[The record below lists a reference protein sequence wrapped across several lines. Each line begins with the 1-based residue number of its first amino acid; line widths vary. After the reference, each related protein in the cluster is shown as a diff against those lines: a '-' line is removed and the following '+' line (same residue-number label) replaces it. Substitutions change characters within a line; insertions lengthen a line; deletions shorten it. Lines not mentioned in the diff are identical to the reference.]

1 MDILEELKQQT
12 EARQEQIDDSG
23 ADIGSINTYQQS
35 ILLSSLKKIHDY
47 LHELTSNLN
56 QLDIDTNVQIQIPRH
71 GSISNLKQ
79 HDYHLVWENRA
90 KQNHVNLNFCTH
102 IKDSCPIELDTDD
115 SSDFEKTIKHAGIHY
130 TLTEQ
135 HLILSG
141 NINSSVSFCINLD
154 DNHIVLTLNNFQRLG
169 KRRYA
174 IDEKLIND
182 DFFDQFGRFL
192 LHRDNNFIDIVSSQS
207 SEPANQPHT
216 EEFDDADSGIRTQEM
231 DISRVRSLFSK
242 EVQLYLTYH
251 NTIKEMHPGSDDFIM
266 GRSRQCGIIVNS
278 DLASRQHAR
287 IVYRKGKYVLID
299 QSTNGTFVKTQGG
312 KEVYVQ
318 MEELPLSGS
327 GFISLGKSVT
337 VDNEHIIYFSC
348 Q

>member
-12 EARQEQIDDSG
+12 ESRQVESDDSG
-23 ADIGSINTYQQS
+23 LIPGSVLSYQHS
-35 ILLSSLKKIHDY
+35 ILISSLKKIHDY
-47 LHELTSNLN
+47 LHELTGHLN
-56 QLDIDTNVQIQIPRH
+56 QLDAETTVEIQIPEY
-71 GSISNLKQ
+71 GPISNLKQ
-79 HDYHLVWENRA
+79 HDYQLVWENRA
-90 KQNHVNLNFCTH
+90 RQNHIHLSFCTR
-102 IKDSCPIELDTDD
+102 IKDACRIELDADD
-115 SSDFEKTIKHAGIHY
+115 SANMEKIIKNAGLSY
-130 TLTEQ
+130 KLTE
-135 HLILSG
+135 HDLILSG
-141 NINSSVSFCINLD
+141 NIGSSVSFCINLD
-154 DNHIVLTLNNFQRLG
+154 DNNIILTLVNFNRLG
-169 KRRYA
+169 KQRYA
-174 IDEKLIND
+174 IDKKLID
-182 DFFDQFGRFL
+182 DNFFDQFGRFL
-192 LHRDNNFIDIVSSQS
+192 LHRENNFIDIVSSHS
-207 SEPANQPHT
+207 IEHGGFT
-216 EEFDDADSGIRTQEM
+216 DADDDENESGVHTQEM

-251 NTIKEMHPGSDDFIM
+251 NTIKEMHPNSDEFIL

-299 QSTNGTFVKTQGG
+299 QSTNGTFIKTQGG

-318 MEELPLSGS
+318 GEEFPLSGS